1 MTDQWKNILV
11 SPDLSIL
18 ETMRI
23 IDKTAM
29 KIALAVD
36 RENRLLGT
44 ISDGDIR
51 RALLK
56 GINTDEKVGQIM
68 NTRPTTFQ
76 ANESRQDMLTAMRLL
91 RISQI
96 PIIDKCGRIVGLEML
111 DSLTRPAQKD
121 NPVVLMAGGLGS
133 RLRPLT
139 SNCPKPLLRVGG
151 QPVLETILTSFMD
164 HGFNNF
170 YLSVNYKAKMIEDY
184 FGDGSNWGVKINYI
198 HENKKMGTA
207 GALSLLPEKPT
218 LPMIIMNGDILTKIN
233 FLQLL
238 DFHSDNH
245 AMATMCVHKYDFQI
259 PYGVVNVNK
268 HRLINIEEKPVNNFF
283 INAGIYVL
291 EPAALEYIPENTFF
305 DMPTLFNKLLDD
317 CRETAVF
324 PLREYWLDIGQIN
337 DFEKAQ
343 EEYEEIFTNGGELT
357 SIPEKA
363 KNKIVP
369 ADGTLASLA
378 IN

>member
-1 MTDQWKNILV
+1 MNDQWKNILV

-18 ETMRI
+18 ETIRI

-36 RENRLLGT
+36 QENRLLGT

-56 GINTDEKVGQIM
+56 GINIDKKVGKIM
-68 NTRPTTFQ
+68 NKRPTTFR
-76 ANESRQDMLTAMRLL
+76 ANESKQDMLIAMRLL
-91 RISQI
+91 KISQI
-96 PIIDKCGRIVGLEML
+96 PIIDEDGKVVGLEML
-111 DSLTRPAQKD
+111 DTLLRPDQKD

-139 SNCPKPLLRVGG
+139 RNCPKPLLQVGG
-151 QPVLETILTSFMD
+151 QPVLETILASFMD
-164 HGFNNF
+164 YGFNNF
-170 YLSVNYKAKMIEDY
+170 HLSVNYKAKMIEDY
-184 FGDGSNWGVKINYI
+184 FADGSRWGVKISYI
-198 HENKKMGTA
+198 HEDKKMGTA

-218 LPMIIMNGDILTKIN
+218 VPIIVMNGDILTKIN

-238 DFHSDNH
+238 DFHNDNR

-259 PYGVVNVNK
+259 PYGVVNVKK
-268 HRLINIEEKPVNNFF
+268 HRLTQIKEKPINNFF

-291 EPAALEYIPENTFF
+291 DPAALEYIPSDLFF
-305 DMPTLFNKLLDD
+305 DMPTLFNKLLEDE
-317 CRETAVF
+317 RETAVF
-324 PLREYWLDIGQIN
+324 PLREYWLDIGQMN
-337 DFEKAQ
+337 DLEKAQ
-343 EEYEEIFTNGGELT
+343 KEYEEIFTNNGNNLSYSSEQA
-357 SIPEKA
+357 E
-363 KNKIVP
+363 NKIVP
-369 ADGTLASLA
+369 LGNTLT